1 MSEKQNEKNV
11 VELRLT
17 INIHLVGAELAG
29 IQTNDNAN
37 NQIEVQQADNFK
49 QEALGKSADVPQA
62 VNDQLNQASA
72 KEENIPKECI
82 PQESS
87 FLTILNDA
95 DNNLRLCI
103 EQMQEVANAASY
115 IDARDCVEGLMEE
128 LMENGQ
134 LANFRNLI
142 QEVQR
147 VNTGAGIGEAGCD
160 RQAILDALDALRT
173 EILRIIEVE
182 EAHEKER
189 QLDQM
194 AHQVINDPNFQE
206 TILAMVK
213 AALKAAE
220 K

>member
-1 MSEKQNEKNV
+1 MMSEKQNEKM

-17 INIHLVGAELAG
+17 INIHVVGAELAG
-29 IQTNDNAN
+29 NQTEEAAN
-37 NQIEVQQADNFK
+37 NQ
-49 QEALGKSADVPQA
+49 
-62 VNDQLNQASA
+62 VNDQLNQANA

-82 PQESS
+82 PQEIS
-87 FLTILNDA
+87 FLTSLNDA
-95 DNNLRLCI
+95 ANNLRLCI
-103 EQMQEVANAASY
+103 ELMQEVANAASY

-142 QEVQR
+142 QDVQR

-160 RQAILDALDALRT
+160 RQAILDALEALHT

-206 TILAMVK
+206 TILA
-213 AALKAAE
+213 E
-220 K
+220 GSN

>member
-1 MSEKQNEKNV
+1 MSKQQNEKM

-17 INIHLVGAELAG
+17 INIHVVGAELAG
-29 IQTNDNAN
+29 NQTEEAAN
-37 NQIEVQQADNFK
+37 NQMAAEVQQADNYK
-49 QEALGKSADVPQA
+49 QEALGANSCKDANSALTA
-62 VNDQLNQASA
+62 VTNH
-72 KEENIPKECI
+72 
-82 PQESS
+82 PQEDCKQEVT
-87 FLTILNDA
+87 FLTSLNDA

-213 AALKAAE
+213 ATLKAATE